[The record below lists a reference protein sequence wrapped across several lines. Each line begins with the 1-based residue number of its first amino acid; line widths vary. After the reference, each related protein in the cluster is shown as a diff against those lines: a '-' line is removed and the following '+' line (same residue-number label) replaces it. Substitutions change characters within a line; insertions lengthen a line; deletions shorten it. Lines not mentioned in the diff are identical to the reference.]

1 MKLLVVEDSER
12 LRRSLGQGLQKA
24 GFAVDLT
31 GDGREGLAYA
41 EVNDYDVIILDLMLP
56 EMDGLSVLKSLRRQG
71 RSTHVLI
78 LSARDQVQDR
88 IRGLELGADDYL
100 IKPFSFDEL
109 CARVRALVRR
119 RYESKDPVI
128 RVGDLEI
135 DTARQQASRSGHPL
149 ALTPTEYSLLELLA
163 LRRGRVVTRE
173 QILDHLYDSAAEVSS
188 NVIEVLVCALRK
200 KVQPDGAPPLIVTRR
215 GRGYLIEADE
225 SRSND
230 RGPAT

>member
-12 LRRSLGQGLQKA
+12 LRRSLGQGLQRA

-31 GDGREGLAYA
+31 ADGREGLAYA

-56 EMDGLSVLKSLRRQG
+56 EVDGLTVLKSLRRQG
-71 RSTHVLI
+71 KNTHVLI

-88 IRGLELGADDYL
+88 ILGLELGADDYL
-100 IKPFSFDEL
+100 VKPFSFDEL

-119 RYESKDPVI
+119 RYESKDPVL
-128 RVGDLEI
+128 RVADLEI
-135 DTARQQASRSGHPL
+135 DTGRQQASRSGKPL
-149 ALTPTEYSLLELLA
+149 PLTPTEYSLLELLA

-173 QILDHLYDSAAEVSS
+173 QILDHLYDSAVEVSS

-200 KVQPDGAPPLIVTRR
+200 KVQPDGAHPIIVTRR
-215 GRGYLIEADE
+215 GRGYLIEAD
-225 SRSND
+225 
-230 RGPAT
+230 